1 MKKSNHLASPF
12 SVCSA
17 HRLFQVIAGT
27 LVGVMAVTQASA
39 MLPTPEPA
47 LNPVASQQTPINP
60 TAINANTSAQ
70 AINSKITAALIS
82 VDPNGQEVTVPVT
95 AETRLQSGNILE
107 YQGFFTNTSADRVRK
122 MTVTMSIP
130 EQVELLGGVAP
141 DFPFGSADGNTFAR
155 MPLRGKVDGQT
166 QEIPLKYYQAVRW
179 DLEGVGLNDT
189 VMVTYRAR
197 VK

>member
-1 MKKSNHLASPF
+1 MKKSNHFANPF
-12 SVCSA
+12 A
-17 HRLFQVIAGT
+17 AWNGHRLFHIVAGT
-27 LVGVMAVTQASA
+27 LVGAMVVTQASA

-47 LNPVASQQTPINP
+47 LSPVALQQSAP
-60 TAINANTSAQ
+60 NTTGSSAQ

-82 VDPNGQEVTVPVT
+82 VDPNGQEVSIPIN
-95 AETRLQSGNILE
+95 ADTRLQTGNILE
-107 YQGFFTNTSADRVRK
+107 YQGFFTNTNADRVRK

-141 DFPFGSADGNTFAR
+141 DFPYGSADGNTFAR
-155 MPLRGKVDGQT
+155 MPLKGKIDGQN

-179 DLEGVGLNDT
+179 DIEGVGLNDT

>member
-1 MKKSNHLASPF
+1 MKKSTSFANPF
-12 SVCSA
+12 AAWSG
-17 HRLFQVIAGT
+17 HRLFHVVAGT
-27 LVGVMAVTQASA
+27 LVGVMAVTQAQA

-47 LNPVASQQTPINP
+47 LDSPATIQAAKNNQQS
-60 TAINANTSAQ
+60 SAQ
-70 AINSKITAALIS
+70 AVNTKITASLIS
-82 VDPNGQEVTVPVT
+82 MDANGQELLVPVT
-95 AETRLQSGNILE
+95 ADTRLQSGNIVE
-107 YQGFFTNTSADRVRK
+107 YQGFFTNTNADRVRK

-155 MPLRGKVDGQT
+155 MPLKGQVNGQA

-179 DLEGVGLNDT
+179 DIEGVGLNDT
-189 VMVTYRAR
+189 VMVKYRAK